1 MKLTKIQR
9 EILESAVASEAE
21 HGVKKPIHVNTLGRS
36 LANFSKSYSTYCTQM
51 EKLIDAGLISRGIY
65 EADGYA
71 YVTDEGIALI
81 NDKVTQ

>member
-9 EILESAVASEAE
+9 EILEGAVASEAE
-21 HGVKKPIHVNTLGRS
+21 HGVKKPIHVNTLGHS
-36 LANFSKSYSTYCTQM
+36 LVNFSKSYITYCTKM
-51 EKLIDAGLISRGIY
+51 EKLIDAGLISRGIH

-71 YVTDEGIALI
+71 YVTDKGKALI